1 MQNQDTKDD
10 IELESRDLAKSYL
23 AGDRRS
29 FDRLILLH
37 KRLVFN
43 LCYRS
48 LGDYDDADDCAQ
60 DVFIKVSRSLKDFR
74 FESKFTT
81 WLYRIAVN
89 TCKNRIGSLEYRLR
103 SRTVRI
109 DIGSD
114 MNNERK
120 PIEIENHRQ
129 TPVGE
134 LAKKEIDGLIQC
146 AINTLP
152 AKQRL
157 AVVLRDIEGRSY
169 NEIGEIM
176 GFELGTVKSTLS
188 RARQQLRELLKGKI

>member
-1 MQNQDTKDD
+1 MQKQDTKDD
-10 IELESRDLAKSYL
+10 IELESIDLAKSFL

-29 FDRLILLH
+29 FDRLIMLH

-48 LGDYDDADDCAQ
+48 LGDYDEADDCAQ

-74 FESKFTT
+74 FGSRFTT
-81 WLYRIAVN
+81 WLYRITVN

-109 DIGSD
+109 DTERD
-114 MNNERK
+114 MDDK
-120 PIEIENHRQ
+120 PKVLEIENHRH
-129 TPVGE
+129 TPVVE
-134 LAKKEIDGLIQC
+134 FAKKEIDHLIQC
-146 AINTLP
+146 AVNTLP

-157 AVVLRDIEGRSY
+157 VVVLRDIEGRSY
-169 NEIGEIM
+169 KEIGEIM

-188 RARQQLRELLKGKI
+188 RAREQLRELLKGKI